1 MWKMLE
7 NAKRRREK
15 SGREAKTQC
24 RYRSE
29 LIIIWG
35 VWTGLSRDCL
45 EAPPWVMAARRWVN
59 CPFAVAGRTTIGPW
73 QWSEYAFGGKSSENQ
88 STHDKKFHHSCYICN
103 SLSRDSLLHPSR
115 ITRFSFRSV
124 SRSFSFSF
132 LALFVHETNR
142 STQGRLRRTDAPFQ
156 HITDASSSLDFRPQF
171 VN

>member
-1 MWKMLE
+1 MLE

-15 SGREAKTQC
+15 SGRGARTQF

-45 EAPPWVMAARRWVN
+45 EAPPWATAARRWVN

-73 QWSEYAFGGKSSENQ
+73 QWSEYAFGGKSSENPINPWQ
-88 STHDKKFHHSCYICN
+88 KFIFHVHLQFS
-103 SLSRDSLLHPSR
+103 SFRDFLLHP
-115 ITRFSFRSV
+115 ITKNF
-124 SRSFSFSF
+124 
-132 LALFVHETNR
+132 LFVRCHAAFFLFGASNR
-142 STQGRLRRTDAPFQ
+142 STQGATLQELSAHREEHSFTLSDL
-156 HITDASSSLDFRPQF
+156 IF